1 LGLNETNNKLYINME
16 PLKFKELL
24 INIAVC
30 AIACD
35 GDIDEREIEALHK
48 IEKDSPYFSA
58 QDLSKT
64 LNTSLEKCRK
74 DFMMFKSHVF
84 ATLES
89 NSLNIVQELTVL
101 EISLRII
108 AADEIEEDSE
118 KTFVNELRYYLK
130 LEDFLINQR
139 FGDISY
145 LKPKISEFKSSASE
159 DFKLDEKSLKFKK

>member
-1 LGLNETNNKLYINME
+1 
-16 PLKFKELL
+16 
-24 INIAVC
+24 
-30 AIACD
+30 
-35 GDIDEREIEALHK
+35 
-48 IEKDSPYFSA
+48 
-58 QDLSKT
+58 
-64 LNTSLEKCRK
+64 
-74 DFMMFKSHVF
+74 MFKSHIF

-118 KTFVNELRYYLK
+118 KTFVNELRSYLK

-145 LKPKISEFKSSASE
+145 LKPKTSEFKSSASE

>member
-1 LGLNETNNKLYINME
+1 ME
-16 PLKFKELL
+16 LLKFKELL

-35 GDIDEREIEALHK
+35 GDVDEREINALYK
-48 IEKDSPYFSA
+48 IEKDSSYFSSS
-58 QDLSKT
+58 DLSKT
-64 LNTSLEKCRK
+64 LDKSIEACNKDFDSYKNNVFINLEK
-74 DFMMFKSHVF
+74 
-84 ATLES
+84 

-118 KTFVNELRYYLK
+118 KAFINELRSYLK

-139 FGDISY
+139 FGEISY
-145 LKPKISEFKSSASE
+145 LKPKVSEFKSSASE